1 MKESVC
7 EGFEYGLEVI
17 VDSKHHKHG
26 GVFALLGWNSMK
38 SMRSWLQA
46 LTDAL

>member
-7 EGFEYGLEVI
+7 EGFDYGFEVI

-26 GVFALLGWNSMK
+26 NVFALLGWNSMK